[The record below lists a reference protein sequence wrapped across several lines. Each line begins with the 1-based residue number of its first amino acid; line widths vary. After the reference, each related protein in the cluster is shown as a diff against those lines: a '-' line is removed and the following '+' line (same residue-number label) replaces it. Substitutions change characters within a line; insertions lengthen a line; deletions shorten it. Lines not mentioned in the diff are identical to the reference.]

1 MRQYAA
7 LSVTRWQMSPKCSL
21 AVNSTMKLTWVDPV
35 QSNEVDVISE
45 VKIGETGTLIAKRKK
60 QYYTYF
66 ILRNI

>member
-1 MRQYAA
+1 
-7 LSVTRWQMSPKCSL
+7 
-21 AVNSTMKLTWVDPV
+21 MKLTWVDPV

-45 VKIGETGTLIAKRKK
+45 VKIGETGTLIAKRKQ